1 MWLCLRTWMN
11 WCLCIV
17 TIWIRSEFFSAN
29 NSEVEFCVDN
39 LFSLLSRRLFLVGKI
54 TRRREH
60 LFLIKQQASSPH
72 WIGSWKS
79 FQDDICFQILVYI
92 WNSFMYQN
100 RVTITTFFHYHVKS
114 LSLPVSNHYFASDHW
129 KYPEIAFELRNL
141 IWGSDNLKS
150 IQKSL

>member
-1 MWLCLRTWMN
+1 MVVFTYLDELVPMYSHHMN
-11 WCLCIV
+11 KV
-17 TIWIRSEFFSAN
+17 WIFWKFSAN

-79 FQDDICFQILVYI
+79 FQDDTCFQILVHI
-92 WNSFMYQN
+92 WNSFLYQN
-100 RVTITTFFHYHVKS
+100 RVTITVFIITM
-114 LSLPVSNHYFASDHW
+114 SNHYFASDHW